1 MARGMGALDD
11 LIIGMTKLG
20 DDGVAAAKPLA
31 NVNADTLQRVIS
43 TIAKNNPEIMIR
55 AMDNMEPENITKI
68 LESMNVASRTKIY
81 SKLADVDPT
90 IADKIRKAGGQV
102 DGTAGAATKVPKT
115 ADELA
120 AEAATRKEFW
130 SAVKQGSVIG
140 AGAGLLMWID
150 KKFEESE
157 EDFKDCMAA
166 CIPENW
172 HEYDGGDLKKSDLK
186 YSTLDSLDERGIEP
200 IANQPYCTKKIND
213 CGEYCG
219 KSCKDETEVDLPG
232 TNLLTGGAGFFG
244 GLLNDTFGSFTQG
257 LGFPEGSTP
266 MISSGMSGCVFF
278 MLIIMLMK

>member
-11 LIIGMTKLG
+11 LIMGMTKLG

-31 NVNADTLQRVIS
+31 NVNAETLQRVIS

-55 AMDNMEPENITKI
+55 AMNNMEPENITKI
-68 LESMNVASRTKIY
+68 LESMNIASRTKIY

-172 HEYDGGDLKKSDLK
+172 HEYDGGDLKKSELK
-186 YSTLDSLDERGIEP
+186 YSTLDSLDDRGIEP

-219 KSCKDETEVDLPG
+219 KSCKDETKVDLPG
-232 TNLLTGGAGFFG
+232 QNLLTGGAGFLG
-244 GLLNDTFGSFTQG
+244 GLLNDTFGSFTEG
-257 LGFPEGSTP
+257 LGFPPGSTP
-266 MISSGMSGCVFF
+266 MISSGMSACVFL
-278 MLIIMLMK
+278 MLITMLMK

>member
-11 LIIGMTKLG
+11 LILGMTKLG

-43 TIAKNNPEIMIR
+43 TLAKNNPEIMIR
-55 AMDNMEPENITKI
+55 AMDNMELENITKI
-68 LESMNVASRTKIY
+68 LESMNIAARTKIY
-81 SKLADVDPT
+81 SKLIDGST

-186 YSTLDSLDERGIEP
+186 YSTLDSLDGRGIEP

-232 TNLLTGGAGFFG
+232 TNLVTGGAGFFG

>member
-172 HEYDGGDLKKSDLK
+172 HEYDGGDLKKSELK

-219 KSCKDETEVDLPG
+219 KLCKDETEVDLPG
-232 TNLLTGGAGFFG
+232 TNLVTGGAGFFG